1 MNVKQGDKMKN
12 VNKQA
17 GFSLVELMV
26 VVAIIGV
33 LASVAIPSFNKFQ
46 RRARAV
52 EGKTA
57 LSSLYESQKS
67 FLAEWEDYSSSMA
80 AIGYTFEGN
89 PRTEVDTGEAAG
101 ATGAVRYVAEATVAS
116 AATLGG
122 GFGVLSATCGNAI
135 YMPGCQNPP
144 TNPPLAWGGA
154 IAGTAFVPG
163 VGGNPGTFIAA
174 AATNVG
180 GSLDEVWSI
189 DQVKTLVQIGD
200 GINSP

>member
-1 MNVKQGDKMKN
+1 MKN
-12 VNKQA
+12 IKRQA

-80 AIGYTFEGN
+80 AIGYTFEGT
-89 PRTEVDTGEAAG
+89 PRTEVDTGDNTGAAG
-101 ATGAVRYVAEATVAS
+101 APRYVAEAVAAS

-122 GFGVLSATCGNAI
+122 GFGLLSATCGNAI
-135 YMPGCQNPP
+135 YMPGCVAPGASTTP
-144 TNPPLAWGGA
+144 VSWGGA
-154 IAGTAFVPG
+154 IAGSAFALGAAPG
-163 VGGNPGTFIAA
+163 VPGTFVAG

-180 GSLDEVWSI
+180 SNQDEIWTMTEQKV
-189 DQVKTLVQIGD
+189 LVQTQD
-200 GINSP
+200 GINAN